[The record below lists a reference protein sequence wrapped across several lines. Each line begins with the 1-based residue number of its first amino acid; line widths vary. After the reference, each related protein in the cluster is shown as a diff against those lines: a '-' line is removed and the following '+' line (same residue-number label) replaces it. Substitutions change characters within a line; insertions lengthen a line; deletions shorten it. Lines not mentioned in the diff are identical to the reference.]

1 MKSLDQKLTALFQD
15 ASFAEEAKEFKT
27 VEDMQYSLEKRGIAM
42 SAEEIT
48 QLCVAIGKRVA
59 QGDGEELS
67 EDALDDVAGGFGI
80 VTWTCIGVGVVCI
93 GAFALG
99 VYNGYK
105 GKR

>member
-1 MKSLDQKLTALFQD
+1 MENLDQKLTALFQD
-15 ASFAEEAKEFKT
+15 ASFAEEAKGFKT

-42 SAEEIT
+42 STEEIT
-48 QLCVAIGKRVA
+48 QLCVAIGERVA
-59 QGDGEELS
+59 QGDSDELG

-80 VTWTCIGVGVVCI
+80 VAWTCVGVGVLCI

-105 GKR
+105 GRK